1 MFQFQTIIYNIFG
14 FDKLNPISLISG
26 YFLIALT
33 LFLVLYSVFYRWLEV
48 RKWILIVF
56 NLFFYFKLTGILSFI
71 ILIPAI
77 VDYFSAKII
86 EKSSSEVKKRV
97 LLSLSIIT
105 SLGLLVYFKY
115 TNFFL
120 ETINQF
126 SGTSYDLLKII
137 IPVGISFYVFRTI
150 SYVVDVYN
158 EKIESVQKFSDYLV
172 YMTFFPLMI
181 SGPITRAEH
190 FIPQLNQKEGVSKE
204 NMNTGIFTP
213 DQISNQRNLYE
224 TNNYQNIQTIK
235 NTSFYDNIEAEEAD
249 DDDDDNVD
257 NILLFN

>member
-26 YFLIALT
+26 CFLIALT

-97 LLSLSIIT
+97 L
-105 SLGLLVYFKY
+105 
-115 TNFFL
+115 
-120 ETINQF
+120 
-126 SGTSYDLLKII
+126 
-137 IPVGISFYVFRTI
+137 
-150 SYVVDVYN
+150 
-158 EKIESVQKFSDYLV
+158 
-172 YMTFFPLMI
+172 
-181 SGPITRAEH
+181 
-190 FIPQLNQKEGVSKE
+190 
-204 NMNTGIFTP
+204 
-213 DQISNQRNLYE
+213 
-224 TNNYQNIQTIK
+224 
-235 NTSFYDNIEAEEAD
+235 
-249 DDDDDNVD
+249 
-257 NILLFN
+257 